1 MLLTIIRIIQRH
13 SKVRGS
19 IAGLPSGQGREGRF
33 PRNDKNMQPKEMAD
47 LFFSRQGI
55 QVMDILKG
63 VLFFVFL
70 FSCSLFWWLSHSQ
83 ESTERPQNIVS
94 QWLPS
99 RSPPSGSVQGPA
111 EHFRSCSPI
120 GVNENAGDPAG
131 HNSLLRAMK
140 KSSINLL
147 PKKKRSG

>member
-1 MLLTIIRIIQRH
+1 MLSTVI
-13 SKVRGS
+13 GS
-19 IAGLPSGQGREGRF
+19 YKDTAKGERLNGRCSFRPKREGHF
-33 PRNDKNMQPKEMAD
+33 PRKGKNMQPKKMAD
-47 LFFSRQGI
+47 LFFSRK
-55 QVMDILKG
+55 VFRWWLSWREE
-63 VLFFVFL
+63 FFIP
-70 FSCSLFWWLSHSQ
+70 FSRLLFWWLSPTQ
-83 ESTERPQNIVS
+83 ESREELQNVVS

-111 EHFRSCSPI
+111 EHFRSSSPT
-120 GVNENAGDPAG
+120 GVNENAEDPAG